1 MECLDVLWYYLHLF
15 VTETETSWVYSAVE
29 EFEDSS
35 IALTWVTSLVNKK
48 SEKSS
53 FSDVSSSLGEMTK
66 LEAGFTIFFVVGAK
80 NECQYVGH
88 KLKLVSKWSFQA
100 KIQCKNKG
108 FELKLTEEGGTIQ
121 YILFPGIK
129 LTL

>member
-1 MECLDVLWYYLHLF
+1 M
-15 VTETETSWVYSAVE
+15 
-29 EFEDSS
+29 
-35 IALTWVTSLVNKK
+35 LVNKK
-48 SEKSS
+48 SANSS

-80 NECQYVGH
+80 TECPYVGH
-88 KLKLVSKWSFQA
+88 KSKLVSKWSFQA

-108 FELKLTEEGGTIQ
+108 FELKFTQDGGTMRC
-121 YILFPGIK
+121 ILFPGIK

>member
-1 MECLDVLWYYLHLF
+1 M
-15 VTETETSWVYSAVE
+15 
-29 EFEDSS
+29 
-35 IALTWVTSLVNKK
+35 TSLVNRKFAN
-48 SEKSS
+48 SS
-53 FSDVSSSLGEMTK
+53 SSDVSSSLGEITK
-66 LEAGFTIFFVVGAK
+66 LEAGFAIFFVVGGK
-80 NECQYVGH
+80 NECPYVGH

-108 FELKLTEEGGTIQ
+108 FELKLTEDGGTIQ